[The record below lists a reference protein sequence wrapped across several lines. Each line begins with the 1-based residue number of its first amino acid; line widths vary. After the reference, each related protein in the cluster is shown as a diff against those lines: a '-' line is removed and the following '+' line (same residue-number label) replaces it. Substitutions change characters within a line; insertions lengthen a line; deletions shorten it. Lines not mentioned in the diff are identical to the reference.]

1 MALVKFLRGKQA
13 DLPASKV
20 DGRIYVA
27 TDERALYVDYTK
39 TEGST
44 STVERLRIGDFREY
58 ANMAAIRAIPQT
70 NLSTTALYYAQQEN
84 ILAKW
89 DGTSWVQI
97 NAQKSITSL
106 ITSITENV
114 SVANNDTATI
124 AMQFRTSG
132 VNPWGTDPSHI
143 IKSADKTWLH
153 LSSSGTTLTL
163 TPRKTNTQTD
173 LSVAAN
179 GTITFKDMEVGTAAD
194 GTAVNAELKTSSVRL
209 IAGGGVAVT
218 GNATDKTIT
227 ITADNSL
234 KQSFGADGKLTTTLV
249 TNTIDKSSV
258 NVTPQVKLFAT
269 IDGVQTVT
277 DKATLPG
284 ASSPSDMLFYNGVL
298 QLPVYTTAQTDQLIE
313 RQLRDVNAMTFK
325 GTVGTA
331 ATGVTPTVTAL
342 PVAGGTVSIGDTYK
356 VVTQKTY
363 FTTSSTTTGQQAAR
377 IGDMFIATSTDGTE
391 VNGFIEASKIKWEY
405 IPSGDDESFSYRL
418 DATNTVVK
426 LLDKNNMQTGPS
438 ITIGNGLTGS
448 ISANTSSGTL
458 TITHSTITTTT
469 SADTD
474 IAVGTSQNTSSTGSI
489 TAITGLTISNGHIT
503 GYKTG
508 KFTVTDT
515 NLTKITQKASVTSGV
530 ATLTAVGTRPNGM
543 DITAVGLKVK
553 SSTIN
558 FSMDSSDLV
567 ADIEWED
574 F

>member
-1 MALVKFLRGKQA
+1 MWKFG
-13 DLPASKV
+13 
-20 DGRIYVA
+20 
-27 TDERALYVDYTK
+27 
-39 TEGST
+39 
-44 STVERLRIGDFREY
+44 
-58 ANMAAIRAIPQT
+58 
-70 NLSTTALYYAQQEN
+70 
-84 ILAKW
+84 
-89 DGTSWVQI
+89 
-97 NAQKSITSL
+97 
-106 ITSITENV
+106 
-114 SVANNDTATI
+114 
-124 AMQFRTSG
+124 
-132 VNPWGTDPSHI
+132 
-143 IKSADKTWLH
+143 
-153 LSSSGTTLTL
+153 
-163 TPRKTNTQTD
+163 
-173 LSVAAN
+173 
-179 GTITFKDMEVGTAAD
+179 
-194 GTAVNAELKTSSVRL
+194 
-209 IAGGGVAVT
+209 
-218 GNATDKTIT
+218 
-227 ITADNSL
+227 
-234 KQSFGADGKLTTTLV
+234 
-249 TNTIDKSSV
+249 
-258 NVTPQVKLFAT
+258 
-269 IDGVQTVT
+269 
-277 DKATLPG
+277 
-284 ASSPSDMLFYNGVL
+284 
-298 QLPVYTTAQTDQLIE
+298 
-313 RQLRDVNAMTFK
+313 
-325 GTVGTA
+325 
-331 ATGVTPTVTAL
+331 VTAL
-342 PVAGGTVSIGDTYK
+342 PVTGGTVSIGDTYK

-405 IPSGDDESFSYRL
+405 IPSGDDESFSYKL
-418 DATNTVVK
+418 DATNTVVR

-448 ISANTSSGTL
+448 LSANTSSGTL

-558 FSMDSSDLV
+558 FSMDSNDLV